1 MSARRPPTPPGP
13 KVGKP
18 ARGPAVPSLSSKFKQ
33 IEHAAVPPRRVALK
47 PRPRV
52 VNPPQPSTPRKPH
65 PAAGNPAP
73 SVIAPPPVTPAAQVP
88 CILVVDDDASIRDLM
103 ARVLRR
109 AGWEVELAK
118 DGGEAILKIG
128 AVGEPGYALI
138 LLDLMM
144 PIISG
149 FEVIDYFKIHRPSM
163 LSRVVVVT
171 ASPKVDQNKISREM
185 IAGVIE
191 KPFDITSLVAFVR
204 PMVEASTA
212 RI

>member
-33 IEHAAVPPRRVALK
+33 IEHASVPPRRVALK

-65 PAAGNPAP
+65 PAAVNPAP
-73 SVIAPPPVTPAAQVP
+73 SVIAPAVIPATTPP
-88 CILVVDDDASIRDLM
+88 CILVVDDDASIRDLIT
-103 ARVLRR
+103 RVLRR
-109 AGWEVELAK
+109 AGWEVEVAK

-128 AVGEPGYALI
+128 ATGEPGYALI

-149 FEVIDYFKIHRPSM
+149 FEVIDYFKIHNPAM

-185 IAGVIE
+185 IAGLIE
-191 KPFDITSLVAFVR
+191 KPFDITSLVAFVK
-204 PMVEASTA
+204 PMVEGAAA
-212 RI
+212 RA